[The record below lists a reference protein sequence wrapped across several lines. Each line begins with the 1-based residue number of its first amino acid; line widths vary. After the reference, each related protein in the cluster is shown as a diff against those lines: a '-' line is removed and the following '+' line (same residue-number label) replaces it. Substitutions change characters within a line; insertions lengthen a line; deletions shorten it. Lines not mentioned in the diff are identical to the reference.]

1 MRLIRI
7 DGSGDEARALVLRAA
22 DQLGKM
28 SVLEFEVDFD
38 PEDPEDP
45 GGLHDLLQSRGLV
58 VQAFGN
64 DRRPFCLVIRHV
76 GSPAVLD
83 LSDLE
88 APLPMETIL
97 EASAALRAGESLFA
111 RTPCFPRPLLSLLDR
126 RELHWEAVED
136 SGGCG
141 LVWVGRPD

>member
-1 MRLIRI
+1 MQSFENER
-7 DGSGDEARALVLRAA
+7 RAFR
-22 DQLGKM
+22 
-28 SVLEFEVDFD
+28 
-38 PEDPEDP
+38 
-45 GGLHDLLQSRGLV
+45 
-58 VQAFGN
+58 
-64 DRRPFCLVIRHV
+64 LVIQHA

-88 APLPMETIL
+88 APLPMEAIL
-97 EASAALRAGESLFA
+97 EAAAALRGGESLFA

-126 RELHWEAVED
+126 RGLDWEAVEE